1 MVSRVDRIQA
11 AQLYAGKELRYAH
24 DALVAWQDAAQ
35 HPLFVATAGNAE
47 FGYFVTGMAHAAG
60 SIATPGDST
69 RLIEHA
75 QTLSEQ
81 DMRCGTC

>member
-1 MVSRVDRIQA
+1 LVSRVDRIQA
-11 AQLYAGKELRYAH
+11 AQLYAGNTRDVRMLRWLF
-24 DALVAWQDAAQ
+24 DRTQ
-35 HPLFVATAGNAE
+35 HGTLLAATAGNAE

-60 SIATPGDST
+60 AIATPGDST